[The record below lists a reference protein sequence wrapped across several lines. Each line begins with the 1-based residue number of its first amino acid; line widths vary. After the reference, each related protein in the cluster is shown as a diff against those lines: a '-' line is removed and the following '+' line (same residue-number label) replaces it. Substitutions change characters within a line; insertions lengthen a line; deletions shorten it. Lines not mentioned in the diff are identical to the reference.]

1 VDGGED
7 DLVGGDDDGEEL
19 GGELQHRLVL
29 KHDGAA
35 NLEVVILSLTITHIA
50 IFIYSV
56 TYILMLGIFRERC

>member
-29 KHDGAA
+29 EHDGAA

-50 IFIYSV
+50 IYSV